1 MVPKKLN
8 ADSCKLEANSIM
20 IGRMYLTLVIL
31 HVLAAV
37 TWIGGMIFLSLVL
50 APLVRGR
57 KAAPEFMALFR
68 SAALRF
74 RPIVWIA
81 IAVLITTGPM
91 LLAQRGLS
99 VMTPSAWPGIVTVKL
114 MLVALLLFL
123 TLLHDLVFGP
133 QVSRVS
139 AIQESQR
146 TTGERVIFKSARWLP
161 RLSLLIALAV
171 VVAAAMLARS

>member
-1 MVPKKLN
+1 
-8 ADSCKLEANSIM
+8 
-20 IGRMYLTLVIL
+20 MYSTLVVL
-31 HVLAAV
+31 HILAAV

-74 RPIVWIA
+74 RPIVWVA
-81 IAVLITTGPM
+81 IAVLLITGPM
-91 LLAQRGLS
+91 LLSLRNINVISPAL
-99 VMTPSAWPGIVTVKL
+99 WPVILTVKL

-139 AIQESQR
+139 AIPDSQR
-146 TTGERVIFKSARWLP
+146 TSSEQIVFKTARWLP

-171 VVAAAMLARS
+171 MISATVLART

>member
-1 MVPKKLN
+1 
-8 ADSCKLEANSIM
+8 
-20 IGRMYLTLVIL
+20 MYSTLVVL
-31 HVLAAV
+31 HILAAV

-74 RPIVWIA
+74 RPIVWVA
-81 IAVLITTGPM
+81 IAVLLATGPI
-91 LLAQRGLS
+91 LLSLRGIQVTS
-99 VMTPSAWPGIVTVKL
+99 PTSWTGIVTVKL
-114 MLVALLLFL
+114 MLVALLLLL

-139 AIQESQR
+139 AIPNSQR
-146 TTGERVIFKSARWLP
+146 TAGERVVFKTARWLP
-161 RLSLLIALAV
+161 RLSLLIGLAV
-171 VVAAAMLARS
+171 MIAATMLARS

>member
-1 MVPKKLN
+1 
-8 ADSCKLEANSIM
+8 
-20 IGRMYLTLVIL
+20 MYSTLVVL
-31 HVLAAV
+31 HILAAV

-74 RPIVWIA
+74 RPIVWVA
-81 IAVLITTGPM
+81 IAVLLATSPM
-91 LLAQRGLS
+91 LLSLRGVQVS
-99 VMTPSAWPGIVTVKL
+99 SPTSWTGIVTVKL
-114 MLVALLLFL
+114 MLVALLLLL

-139 AIQESQR
+139 AIPNSQR
-146 TTGERVIFKSARWLP
+146 TAGERVVFKTARWLP
-161 RLSLLIALAV
+161 RLSLLIGLAV
-171 VVAAAMLARS
+171 MIAATMLARS

>member
-1 MVPKKLN
+1 
-8 ADSCKLEANSIM
+8 
-20 IGRMYLTLVIL
+20 MYSTFVVL
-31 HVLAAV
+31 HILAAV
-37 TWIGGMIFLSLVL
+37 TWVGGMVFLSLVL

-81 IAVLITTGPM
+81 MAILLITGPM
-91 LLAQRGLS
+91 LLSHRGLS
-99 VMTPSAWPGIVTVKL
+99 VMAPTSWPGIVTVKL

-133 QVSRVS
+133 QISRVS
-139 AIQESQR
+139 AIAESQR

-171 VVAAAMLARS
+171 VVAAALLARS